1 MQVFKVMVIDDSA
14 FMRKYISDMV
24 ASDTQFEVVDTAK
37 NGQEAVEKIKS
48 LNPDVITM
56 DIEMPV
62 MNGLEALKVIMEDH
76 PTPAIMLSSFTE
88 KGARET
94 ILALE
99 LGAFDFIQKPSGTI
113 SSDIQVVS
121 EHLHE
126 RLRAAIS
133 FKMKKRPMEKE
144 AAPES
149 HQAEETSPIVPV
161 VPVKPA
167 APVTPIVPL
176 KLDPVDLIRKPITQ
190 ERLELHNRTPV
201 IPPKKPEPI
210 KPEKPKWDRQ
220 LHTAE
225 VIRETAA
232 PLASVPSN
240 EVSEPKVRQPRR
252 TSFNQLVAVGS
263 STGGPRALKELL
275 TGLPGDF
282 PAPIVIV
289 QHMPANFTKSLA
301 QRLNSFCQIRVVE
314 AENGERL
321 EPGTAYIAPGG
332 WHMTIRRESKGTY
345 VADLNK
351 QDLRNGH
358 RPSVDILFESLIPHK
373 ELEKHI
379 VLLTGMGSDG
389 ARAMKA
395 LRDHGVQ
402 STFAENED
410 SCVVYGMPRSAIELG
425 CVKHILPIQEI
436 APKLLQVVK

>member
-1 MQVFKVMVIDDSA
+1 MQVFKVLVIDDSA

-24 ASDTQFEVVDTAK
+24 TSDTQFEVVDTAK
-37 NGQEAVEKIKS
+37 NGQEAVEKVKS

-113 SSDIQVVS
+113 SCDIHVVS

-126 RLRAAIS
+126 RLRAAITS
-133 FKMKKRPMEKE
+133 NMKKRPIQVKTVSESE
-144 AAPES
+144 SIENASPNIPVPPIISTAPV
-149 HQAEETSPIVPV
+149 VPV
-161 VPVKPA
+161 VPVKKEIIDS
-167 APVTPIVPL
+167 V
-176 KLDPVDLIRKPITQ
+176 RKPKIQ
-190 ERLELHNRTPV
+190 ERPELQYRTPV
-201 IPPKKPEPI
+201 PPKKQEPI
-210 KPEKPKWDRQ
+210 KPEAPKWDRK

-225 VIRETAA
+225 MIRETAA
-232 PLASVPSN
+232 TLASVTPS
-240 EVSEPKVRQPRR
+240 EVREPKIKQPRR
-252 TSFNQLVAVGS
+252 TTFNQLVAVGS

-275 TGLPGDF
+275 TGIPEDF

-301 QRLNSFCQIRVVE
+301 QRLNTFCQIQVVE
-314 AENGERL
+314 AENGDRL

-332 WHMTIRRESKGTY
+332 WHMTIRREAKGTY
-345 VADLNK
+345 VVELDK

-358 RPSVDILFESLIPHK
+358 RPSVDMLYESLIPLK
-373 ELEKHI
+373 DLEKHI

-389 ARAMKA
+389 ARAMKS
-395 LRDHGVQ
+395 LTEHGVK
-402 STFAENED
+402 STIAESEE

>member
-1 MQVFKVMVIDDSA
+1 MQVFKVLVIDDSA

-24 ASDTQFEVVDTAK
+24 TSDTQFEVVDTAK
-37 NGQEAVEKIKS
+37 NGQEAVEKVKS

-99 LGAFDFIQKPSGTI
+99 IGAFDFIQKPSGTI
-113 SSDIQVVS
+113 SCDIHVVS
-121 EHLHE
+121 EHLHQ

-133 FKMKKRPMEKE
+133 SNMKKWPIKIAPFPESQSTVP
-144 AAPES
+144 AAPM
-149 HQAEETSPIVPV
+149 VPV
-161 VPVKPA
+161 IPVTPAAADTPTVLVKPA
-167 APVTPIVPL
+167 SIDYVLKPVI
-176 KLDPVDLIRKPITQ
+176 Q
-190 ERLELHNRTPV
+190 ERSELQYRTPG
-201 IPPKKPEPI
+201 ILPKNQEPI
-210 KPEKPKWDRQ
+210 KSKKPNSDRQ

-225 VIRETAA
+225 VLLETAA
-232 PLASVPSN
+232 TLTPVPSI
-240 EVSEPKVRQPRR
+240 EVPELKVRQPRR
-252 TSFNQLVAVGS
+252 TTFNQLVAVGS

-275 TGLPGDF
+275 TGIPEDF

-314 AENGERL
+314 AENGDRL

-332 WHMTIRRESKGTY
+332 WHMTIRREIKGTY
-345 VADLNK
+345 VVELNK

-358 RPSVDILFESLIPHK
+358 RPSVDILFESLIPLK
-373 ELEKHI
+373 ELEKHV

-389 ARAMKA
+389 ARAMNA
-395 LRDHGVQ
+395 LTEHGVQ
-402 STFAENED
+402 STFAENEE

-425 CVKHILPIQEI
+425 CVKHILPIQEM

>member
-1 MQVFKVMVIDDSA
+1 MQVFKVLVIDDSA

-24 ASDTQFEVVDTAK
+24 TSDTQFEVVDTAK
-37 NGQEAVEKIKS
+37 NGQEAVEKVKS

-113 SSDIQVVS
+113 SCDIHVVS

-126 RLRAAIS
+126 RLRAAITS
-133 FKMKKRPMEKE
+133 KMKKRPIQVNVVTESESIEGGSPKVPIPPIS
-144 AAPES
+144 AA
-149 HQAEETSPIVPV
+149 
-161 VPVKPA
+161 PA
-167 APVTPIVPL
+167 APVI
-176 KLDPVDLIRKPITQ
+176 PVKKEFIDSVRKPMIQ
-190 ERLELHNRTPV
+190 ERQELQYRTPLS
-201 IPPKKPEPI
+201 PKKLEPI
-210 KPEKPKWDRQ
+210 KPEAPKWDRK
-220 LHTAE
+220 LHTVE
-225 VIRETAA
+225 TIRETAA
-232 PLASVPSN
+232 TLASVPPN
-240 EVSEPKVRQPRR
+240 EVRESKIKQSKR
-252 TSFNQLVAVGS
+252 TTFNQLVAVGS

-275 TGLPGDF
+275 TGIPEDF

-301 QRLNSFCQIRVVE
+301 QRLNTFCQIRVVE
-314 AENGERL
+314 AENGDRL

-332 WHMTIRRESKGTY
+332 WHMTIRREAKGTC
-345 VADLNK
+345 VVELDK
-351 QDLRNGH
+351 QELRNGH
-358 RPSVDILFESLIPHK
+358 RPSVDILFESLIPLK
-373 ELEKHI
+373 DLEKHI

-389 ARAMKA
+389 ARAMKS
-395 LRDHGVQ
+395 LTEHGVK
-402 STFAENED
+402 STFAESEE